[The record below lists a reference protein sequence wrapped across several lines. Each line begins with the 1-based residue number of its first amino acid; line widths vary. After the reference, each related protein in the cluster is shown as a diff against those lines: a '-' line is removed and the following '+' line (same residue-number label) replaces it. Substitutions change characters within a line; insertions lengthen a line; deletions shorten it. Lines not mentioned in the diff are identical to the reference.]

1 MANKSLFLD
10 TAYVLALFNTRDQWH
25 PKAIE
30 WQKKI
35 ALDNSYL
42 ITTEFVLAEI
52 GDGLSSQNLRAN
64 AVDIIRILI
73 ESPTVRVIPADSSL
87 FMQGLRLYE
96 SRPDKDW
103 GLTDCTSFVIMQ
115 DFDVSDALT
124 TDGHFEQAGFNPLLI
139 G

>member
-1 MANKSLFLD
+1 MANQSLFLD

-25 PKAIE
+25 AKAIE
-30 WQKKI
+30 WQQKI

-64 AVDIIRILI
+64 AAAIIHILI
-73 ESPTVRVIPADSSL
+73 ESPTVRVVPSESSL
-87 FMQGLRLYE
+87 FMQGLQLFK

-115 DFDVSDALT
+115 DFGISDALT
-124 TDGHFEQAGFNPLLI
+124 TDGHFEQAGFYPLLRA
-139 G
+139 